1 MEITLTSEQETYLS
15 RLAVQAGRS
24 TTEVVHEALA
34 EWVGR
39 QTTLVELRASLD
51 AAEASIARGEGIE
64 ITSETMHSLAD
75 DVKRRGCERAIKWSK
90 PL

>member
-1 MEITLTSEQETYLS
+1 MEITLTSDQEIYLS
-15 RLAVQAGRS
+15 RLAAQAGRS

-39 QTTLVELRASLD
+39 QTTLAELRTSLD
-51 AAEASIARGEGIE
+51 AAEASIARGDGIE
-64 ITSETMHSLAD
+64 ITPEGLGSLAE
-75 DVKRRGCERAIKWSK
+75 DVKRRGRERAMKRSK